1 MQINVSFNEIAYFVK
16 KKSGKDIKFKYISP
30 NKLSIDFIISVEVAL
45 TSLSGEVIT
54 LSYSMNSLAEMM
66 AKGTIKSFFEK
77 IDPQVA
83 SIDTSKRE
91 IVFNLAGID
100 ALSSFLEDFYVDSI
114 AITEQGIMLDL
125 KVK

>member
-16 KKSGKDIKFKYISP
+16 KKAGKDIKFKYISP
-30 NKLSIDFIISVEVAL
+30 NKISIDFIISVEVTLASL
-45 TSLSGEVIT
+45 TGEVIT
-54 LSYSMNSLAEMM
+54 LNYSMNSLAEMM

-83 SIDTSKRE
+83 RIDTNKRE
-91 IVFNLAGID
+91 IVFNLGGID
-100 ALSSFLEDFYVDSI
+100 ALQSFLQDFYIDSI
-114 AITEQGIMLDL
+114 TITEQGILLDL